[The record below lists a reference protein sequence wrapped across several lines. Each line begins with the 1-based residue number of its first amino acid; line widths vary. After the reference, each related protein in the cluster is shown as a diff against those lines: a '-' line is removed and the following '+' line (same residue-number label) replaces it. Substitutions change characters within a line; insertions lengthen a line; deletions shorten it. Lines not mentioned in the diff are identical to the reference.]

1 MSPKG
6 KLVSKKTEREIFFC
20 LDGLVDAEG
29 RIKQQVRSLKSSLDH
44 DLIQTAQLLTELD
57 FQIFVQ
63 LVLGLRY
70 LDKPFRRLRK
80 RVYKRLVDTENPN
93 RSATRE

>member
-6 KLVSKKTEREIFFC
+6 KLVSKKTKREIFFC

-63 LVLGLRY
+63 LVLSLRY

-80 RVYKRLVDTENPN
+80 RVYKHLVGTENLN

>member
-1 MSPKG
+1 MSHKG
-6 KLVSKKTEREIFFC
+6 RLVSKRAEGEIFFC
-20 LDGLVDAEG
+20 LDGLVDAEA

-44 DLIQTAQLLTELD
+44 DLRHTAQLLTELD

-63 LVLGLRY
+63 LVLNLKY

-80 RVYKRLVDTENPN
+80 RAYKRLVDAENPN
-93 RSATRE
+93 RSAAQE